1 MMTRT
6 VGITDVAADAG
17 VSVTTVSHA
26 LSGNRGVSEATRRR
40 IQESV
45 ERLGYRPNLVARGL
59 RLQRTH
65 TVALLVVDIS
75 NPYYPALARAVT
87 DALGANGYITFIGN
101 TDGNADA
108 ERTFIQEA
116 VARNVDGIIMQP
128 MSLDFDEMRAL
139 AGSTPLVIVGNT
151 DIDPVADMVSTLD
164 ELGINEGV
172 AHLVANNHTNLA
184 FVSGP
189 EDREPGPARLL
200 AFRAATAAAG
210 ISVPPSN
217 IINVPF
223 TRDGG
228 YEAGRQLLL
237 RMEST
242 RPTAIMC
249 ANDLIAIGVMD
260 VAHETGLSMP
270 NEVAVIGFD
279 NIDTA
284 NLLSPKLTTVD
295 SLAVAVGSNSARV
308 LLERIDEGETT
319 PFRITELATRLVIRQ
334 SA

>member
-1 MMTRT
+1 MTRP

-87 DALGANGYITFIGN
+87 DALGADGYITFIGN

-128 MSLDFDEMRAL
+128 MSLGFDEMRTL
-139 AGSTPLVIVGNT
+139 AGSTPLVIIGNT
-151 DIDPVADMVSTLD
+151 EIDPVADMVSTLD
-164 ELGINEGV
+164 ELGINEAV
-172 AHLVANNHTNLA
+172 AHLVANKHTNLA

-189 EDREPGPARLL
+189 EDREPGPARML

-210 ISVPPSN
+210 ISVPASN
-217 IINVPF
+217 VMNVPF

-237 RMEST
+237 RM
-242 RPTAIMC
+242 
-249 ANDLIAIGVMD
+249 
-260 VAHETGLSMP
+260 
-270 NEVAVIGFD
+270 
-279 NIDTA
+279 
-284 NLLSPKLTTVD
+284 
-295 SLAVAVGSNSARV
+295 
-308 LLERIDEGETT
+308 
-319 PFRITELATRLVIRQ
+319 
-334 SA
+334 